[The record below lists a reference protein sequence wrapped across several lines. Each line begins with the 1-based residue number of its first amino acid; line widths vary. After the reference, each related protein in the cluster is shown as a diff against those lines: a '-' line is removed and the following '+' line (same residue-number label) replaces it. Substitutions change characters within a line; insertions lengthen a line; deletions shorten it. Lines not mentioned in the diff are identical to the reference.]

1 MPVFCPI
8 NLELTNQC
16 GDDFPLAGLG
26 NFYLAPVRQIDQST
40 LIFDASKHEITGALS
55 LQSAG
60 TWAKLEG
67 RVSTKDLATENAKDG
82 GGNVFTITV
91 NAVVANI
98 DSVKSAVLEKFGNQ
112 KLVII
117 AELFELDATSGNR
130 KAVVIGLDK
139 KMGIDAGAMF
149 NFNDTVEAE
158 QGGLNG
164 YNCVITAVQG
174 ESPRFYNGS
183 ILVEDGSAGTAVTLG

>member
-26 NFYLAPVRQIDQST
+26 NFYLAPVRQLDMAST
-40 LIFDASKHEITGALS
+40 VFDAAVHDITALA

-67 RVSTKDLATENAKDG
+67 KVSTKDLATENAKDG

-91 NAVVANI
+91 NAVVPNI
-98 DSVKSAVLEKFGNQ
+98 DSLKSAKLQSFVNQ

-117 AELFELDATSGNR
+117 AELFELDATTGNR
-130 KAVVIGLDK
+130 KAIVIGLDK
-139 KMGIDAGAMF
+139 KMRIDAGAMF
-149 NFNDTVEAE
+149 SFNDTVEAE

-174 ESPRFYNGS
+174 ESPRFFKGS
-183 ILVEDGSAGTAVTLG
+183 ILVEDGASGTTVTLG

>member
-26 NFYLAPVRQIDQST
+26 NFYLAPVRQLDMAST
-40 LIFDASKHEITGALS
+40 VFGAAVHDITALA

-60 TWAKLEG
+60 TWAKIEG
-67 RVSTKDLATENAKDG
+67 KVSTKDLATENAKDG
-82 GGNVFTITV
+82 GGNIFTITV
-91 NAVVANI
+91 NALVPNI
-98 DSVKSAVLEKFGNQ
+98 DSEKSAKLQSFGNQ

-117 AELFELDATSGNR
+117 AELFELDATTGNR

-139 KMGIDAGAMF
+139 KMRIDAGAMF
-149 NFNDTVEAE
+149 SFNDTVEAE

-174 ESPRFYNGS
+174 ESPRFFKGS
-183 ILVEDGSAGTAVTLG
+183 ILVEDGASGTTVTLG

>member
-26 NFYLAPVRQIDQST
+26 NLYIAPVRQVDLGST
-40 LIFDASKHEITGALS
+40 VFDVAVHDITAIA
-55 LQSAG
+55 LQSSG
-60 TWAKLEG
+60 TWGKIEG

-82 GGNVFTITV
+82 GGNVFTVTV
-91 NAVVANI
+91 NAVVPNI
-98 DSVKSAVLEKFGNQ
+98 DSLKSAVLEKFGNQ
-112 KLVII
+112 KVVII
-117 AELFELDATSGNR
+117 AELFELDATTGNR

-149 NFNDTVEAE
+149 SFNDTVEAE

-164 YNCVITAVQG
+164 YNVVITAIQG
-174 ESPRFYNGS
+174 ESPRLFKGS
-183 ILVEDGSAGTAVTLG
+183 IVVEDGASGTTVTLG

>member
-26 NFYLAPVRQIDQST
+26 NFYLAPVRQLDMAST
-40 LIFDASKHEITGALS
+40 VFGAAVHDITALA

-60 TWAKLEG
+60 TWAKIEG
-67 RVSTKDLATENAKDG
+67 KVSTKDLATENAKDG

-91 NAVVANI
+91 NAVVPNI
-98 DSVKSAVLEKFGNQ
+98 DSLKSAVLEKFGNQ

-117 AELFELDATSGNR
+117 AELFELDATTGNR

-149 NFNDTVEAE
+149 SFNDTVEAE

-174 ESPRFYNGS
+174 ESPRFFKGS
-183 ILVEDGSAGTAVTLG
+183 ILVEDGASGTTVTLG

>member
-26 NFYLAPVRQIDQST
+26 NFYLAPVRQLDMAST
-40 LIFDASKHEITGALS
+40 VFDAAVHDITALA

-67 RVSTKDLATENAKDG
+67 KVSTKDLATENAKDG

-91 NAVVANI
+91 NAVVPNI
-98 DSVKSAVLEKFGNQ
+98 DSEKSAKLQSFGNQ

-117 AELFELDATSGNR
+117 AELFELDATTGNR
-130 KAVVIGLDK
+130 KAVVIGLDI

-149 NFNDTVEAE
+149 SFNDTVEAE

-174 ESPRFYNGS
+174 ESPRFFKGS
-183 ILVEDGSAGTAVTLG
+183 ILVEDGASGTTVTLG

>member
-26 NFYLAPVRQIDQST
+26 NFYLAPVRQLDMTST
-40 LIFDASKHEITGALS
+40 VFDAAVHDITAIS

-67 RVSTKDLATENAKDG
+67 KVSTKDLATENAKDG
-82 GGNVFTITV
+82 GGDVYTITV
-91 NAVVANI
+91 NAVVPNI
-98 DSVKSAVLEKFGNQ
+98 DSLKSAKLQQFVNQ

-149 NFNDTVEAE
+149 SFNDTVEAE

-174 ESPRFYNGS
+174 ESPRFFKGS
-183 ILVEDGSAGTAVTLG
+183 ILVEDGASGTTVTLG